1 MSFPAV
7 RQALFE
13 PVADG
18 VPVNIVKISYF
29 FHRIAAI
36 DFRRPRI
43 VICHSQFLI
52 AAGFNSLIQPLLD
65 FKVNPTNGSSAE
77 RDRFGKRAFRN
88 AKINC

>member
-29 FHRIAAI
+29 FHRI
-36 DFRRPRI
+36 
-43 VICHSQFLI
+43 LI